1 MTTLLDTVGK
11 TPLVKLEKLSN
22 KYGANIYAKLEYF
35 NPTSSIKDRI
45 AKYMIEK
52 AEKEGLIKPGDTII
66 ENSSGN
72 TATGL
77 AMLSKQKGYNL
88 LIVIRDSLSPDKKK
102 VLEAFGDNVKLI
114 EVDGSLD
121 PSHPDSYN
129 NFAKNY
135 AEKHEG
141 VWYMNQHDNQN
152 NPEAHYMTTGQEIIE
167 QSNGKVD
174 VFISGVG
181 TGGTL
186 SGIGRALR
194 EKIPGVKIFGVD
206 PKGSVFRAAFYKT
219 ELPTPQ
225 PHFIEGIG
233 NALPTKNMLD
243 QYIDEVIEIKSKDAI
258 NTVYEVLNEEGII
271 LGPSAGANVW
281 GAIEMAKK
289 YSTDNPEERLN
300 IVTTIGDTGYKYTRT
315 LFEKDWV
322 EKATAE

>member
-135 AEKHEG
+135 AEKHKG

-174 VFISGVG
+174 IFISAVG

-186 SGIGRALR
+186 SGIGRALK

-258 NTVYEVLNEEGII
+258 NTVYEVLNEE
-271 LGPSAGANVW
+271 
-281 GAIEMAKK
+281 
-289 YSTDNPEERLN
+289 
-300 IVTTIGDTGYKYTRT
+300 
-315 LFEKDWV
+315 
-322 EKATAE
+322 